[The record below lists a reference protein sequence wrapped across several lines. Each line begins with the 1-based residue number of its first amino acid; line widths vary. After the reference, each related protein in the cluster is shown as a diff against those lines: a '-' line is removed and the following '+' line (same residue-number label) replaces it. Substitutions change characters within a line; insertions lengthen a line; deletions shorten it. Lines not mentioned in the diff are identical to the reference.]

1 MPLTFL
7 DAYQSGEGP
16 GAAYGLETEDLD
28 VTVVAW
34 PEHFLVP
41 AHVNSEV
48 DVAMVVLSGSG
59 VATIDGAVFELRLGS
74 ILVIPKGTERSI
86 RSRSVDFRYVNIHKR
101 KRKLMPAIRQSADS
115 E

>member
-1 MPLTFL
+1 MPSTFI
-7 DAYQSGEGP
+7 DAYESGDGP
-16 GAAYGLETEDLD
+16 GAAFGLETEDLD

-59 VATIDGAVFELRLGS
+59 EATVDGVTYALRLGS
-74 ILVIPKGTERSI
+74 VLVIPKGAERSI
-86 RSRSVDFRYVNIHKR
+86 RSHSVDFRYVNTHRR
-101 KRKLMPAIRQSADS
+101 KRKLMPKISR
-115 E
+115 